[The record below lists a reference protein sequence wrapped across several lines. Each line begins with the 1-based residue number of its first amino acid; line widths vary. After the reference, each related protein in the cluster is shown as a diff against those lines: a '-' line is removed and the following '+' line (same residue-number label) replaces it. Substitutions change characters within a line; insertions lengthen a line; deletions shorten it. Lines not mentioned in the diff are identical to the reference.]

1 MSRMMREFQ
10 VRFCEGLGVQIPRAT
25 RLVLLVS
32 VPSGPER
39 LERALVVA
47 EREKADLAR
56 VLKDSLGLE
65 LSKEKTLITPV
76 TSPLRF
82 LGHHVRYQRHPFFG
96 WLANAVIPK
105 HRSQQLRET
114 IKQLLHRS
122 TCNQS
127 LASRLRLINWKLRGW
142 GSYYRYARGAKQV
155 FNDLDRYTWMS
166 VRHWLRKKHPRSRMW
181 DINARYG
188 WRTPARKSVRWR
200 DGAIHLFRLCDYS
213 VRRFDLRW
221 LRSPY
226 FVETSMESPVRNE
239 RRTPGLEEGA
249 LETVG

>member
-1 MSRMMREFQ
+1 MMREFH

-105 HRSQQLRET
+105 HRSQHLRET